1 MKKHTAENIAVR
13 ITAALFSMI
22 MLMNCC
28 FAEEESSSSQNAP
41 QKCYELITSSD
52 SGYYSKISINN
63 RSIVIE
69 GCYADDKVTDITLK
83 NCGTVSSTLRVNED
97 GTFSSVIN
105 PSSPTGDSDELI
117 ITLQSGAKL
126 DYRIM
131 YSGSWYFPDNKLS
144 ETNNAVLENVISTS
158 AKSWVGYVTDEQTEE
173 SVKQTLDEV
182 AYLADYI
189 AGDIDDDYL
198 KLRAISEWVSQNI
211 YYDRDA
217 KNNSVTRSTICIKNV
232 LKERRTVCAGYAA
245 LFGALCEAQGIYTVN
260 VRGTVLSDS
269 VSYEE
274 LSDGEVNHEW
284 CAAYIKDRWVWV
296 DCVWDSGKKYENG
309 KYFDESV
316 SSRMYF
322 DISDL
327 ALSFDH
333 CAYLAEK
340 RYYFKAGEYFAGAA
354 DESSKESS
362 VTSSI
367 ESSYE
372 QTTPFTTA
380 TPETYSAPESY
391 SPTTSDVEAESGE
404 NNIGL
409 ILIAVFSV
417 LIIAG
422 LAVNIINIIIIRKNK

>member
-1 MKKHTAENIAVR
+1 
-13 ITAALFSMI
+13 
-22 MLMNCC
+22 
-28 FAEEESSSSQNAP
+28 
-41 QKCYELITSSD
+41 
-52 SGYYSKISINN
+52 
-63 RSIVIE
+63 
-69 GCYADDKVTDITLK
+69 
-83 NCGTVSSTLRVNED
+83 
-97 GTFSSVIN
+97 
-105 PSSPTGDSDELI
+105 
-117 ITLQSGAKL
+117 
-126 DYRIM
+126 M
-131 YSGSWYFPDNKLS
+131 YSGNWYFPDNKLS

-158 AKSWVGYVTDEQTEE
+158 AKSWVGYVTDEPTEE

-189 AGDIDDDYL
+189 AGDIDDEYL
-198 KLRAISEWVSQNI
+198 KLRAISQWVSQNI

-217 KNNSVTRSTICIKNV
+217 KNTSVTRSTICIKNV
-232 LKERRTVCAGYAA
+232 LKERKTVCAGYAA

-260 VRGTVLSDS
+260 VRGTVLSDR

-309 KYFDESV
+309 KYFDESAT
-316 SSRMYF
+316 SRMYF

-340 RYYFKAGEYFAGAA
+340 RYYFKAGEYFADTA
-354 DESSKESS
+354 DETSQEVS
-362 VTSSI
+362 VTSSV

-380 TPETYSAPESY
+380 TPETYAAPESY
-391 SPTTSDVEAESGE
+391 SPTTSDVAAESGE

-417 LIIAG
+417 LIVAG